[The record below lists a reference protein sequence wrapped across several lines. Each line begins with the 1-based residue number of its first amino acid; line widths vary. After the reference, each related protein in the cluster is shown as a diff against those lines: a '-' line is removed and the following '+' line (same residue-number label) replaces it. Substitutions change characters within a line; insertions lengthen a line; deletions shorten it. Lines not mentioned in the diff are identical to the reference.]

1 MKFGIDIH
9 AVGELSTASALAK
22 RGWKITFLSPLV
34 DGAKVVVSEYGHQYI
49 GIKTSNIPGLSSI
62 SFERAVAK
70 HLPTLITSRKY
81 DVIMA
86 EWRGASGTAKAIKRS
101 RKKGYG
107 IKWVMED
114 RSPPAVNDLF
124 GKLQWLHYGR
134 TWRKIAKLSDGISV
148 LVPALEEFVR
158 KNYGAEMKMVHCPS
172 GVDIEKFYPGFRQ
185 DDTIKLLYHGSLYPE
200 RQVELLIKVGDSLA
214 EIGLNF
220 SLTIFGMGPSL
231 KIFESAES
239 SRPWLNVLGTVPRED
254 VSRLVRECHVG
265 LIPWPENTSWEVG
278 SPLKLFEYGASGLVA
293 VVTNVRSH
301 LEVAPRDW
309 LTLVS
314 NENLIDEM
322 VAAILKISS
331 DGNLSKNGITAR
343 QDIEQEFTWA
353 HATKQVHELLVS
365 LLPDT
370 N

>member
-1 MKFGIDIH
+1 
-9 AVGELSTASALAK
+9 
-22 RGWKITFLSPLV
+22 
-34 DGAKVVVSEYGHQYI
+34 
-49 GIKTSNIPGLSSI
+49 
-62 SFERAVAK
+62 VAK
-70 HLPTLITSRKY
+70 HLPKLIESKQF

-86 EWRGASGTAKAIKRS
+86 EWRGATGTAKAIKRC
-101 RKKGYG
+101 KKRGIE

-114 RSPPAVNDLF
+114 RSPPAVNDIF

-134 TWRKIAKLSDGISV
+134 TWRKIAKLADGISV
-148 LVPALEEFVR
+148 LVPALEEYVR

-172 GVDIEKFYPGFRQ
+172 GVDIEKFYPGSRQ
-185 DDTIKLLYHGSLYPE
+185 NDTMKLLYHGSLYPE

-214 EIGLNF
+214 KIGLNF
-220 SLTIFGMGPSL
+220 SMRIFGMGPSL

-239 SRPWLNVLGTVPRED
+239 SRPWLEVLGTVPRDD
-254 VSRLVRECHVG
+254 VSRLVRECHIG
-265 LIPWPENTSWEVG
+265 LIPWPENPSWQVG

-293 VVTNVRSH
+293 VVTDVRSH

-322 VAAILKISS
+322 IAAILKISS
-331 DGNLSKNGITAR
+331 DGNLSKHGISAR
-343 QDIEQEFTWA
+343 QDIAREFTWA
-353 HATKQVHELLVS
+353 HATKPVHELLLS
-365 LLPDT
+365 LLPDI